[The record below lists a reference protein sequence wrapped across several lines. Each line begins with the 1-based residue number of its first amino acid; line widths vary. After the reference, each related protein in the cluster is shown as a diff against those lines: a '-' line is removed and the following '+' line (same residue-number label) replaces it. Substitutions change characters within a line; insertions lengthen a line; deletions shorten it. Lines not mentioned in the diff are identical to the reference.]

1 MNIYSDFLILEKR
14 EPNKKRRKEKKNIEI
29 PISPHTKRYMD
40 SKEKGMNGYT
50 IAPHAKQYIESKGKD
65 VNRYTYLSSHQ
76 TRQRMKAR
84 ENVKRRMDILYL
96 LIPTTKQ
103 NQRG

>member
-14 EPNKKRRKEKKNIEI
+14 EPNKKRRREKKNIEI

-50 IAPHAKQYIESKGKD
+50 I
-65 VNRYTYLSSHQ
+65 LSSHQ

-84 ENVKRRMDILYL
+84 ENVKR
-96 LIPTTKQ
+96 
-103 NQRG
+103 